1 MVNAIRRRHANQHCL
16 IVSKLVSHKSVI
28 RWILGELVS
37 VDIYKQL
44 NKRLNTPDT
53 STYFVSDNSSVCNLN
68 GILNLLL
75 GEITLCGTDASARRR
90 EMR

>member
-1 MVNAIRRRHANQHCL
+1 MSVLHLTCYSKIHEEMRSAHA
-16 IVSKLVSHKSVI
+16 SA
-28 RWILGELVS
+28 
-37 VDIYKQL
+37 DIYKQL

-53 STYFVSDNSSVCNLN
+53 SAYFVSDNSPVCNLI